1 MFKMATRPPKGAL
14 APWPARRRALTLAA
28 ALLAAIPAAR
38 ADQPQSAPGTQAYPC
53 PTVRLVSPYPPGGT
67 TDILARIVA
76 PGLSKRLGTTVIVDN
91 RGGASS
97 NIGTEFVARARP
109 DGCTA
114 LLGNNTGIVI
124 NRNLYKLNI
133 DPVRDLA
140 PVGEVAAVP
149 LVLYVN
155 QSLPAKNVQELVEL
169 VKASPGKYS
178 YASGGSGSPQHLAG
192 ELIKL
197 ERQLDLLHVPYR
209 GQGPA
214 LSDVLA
220 GQVPIAFET
229 TTAIAPHLKSGR
241 IRALATTGAQRARS
255 MPDLPTMQELGF
267 PGFVI
272 ENWYGVFVPAQTPAP
287 LVERLNAELNRVLKE
302 PDVARK
308 LADMGSA
315 DVSGTV
321 KQFRAFIARE
331 LPLWESVVKRSGATI
346 D

>member
-1 MFKMATRPPKGAL
+1 MSDILNTRVNCGDRHVFRVLCGAML
-14 APWPARRRALTLAA
+14 CLTLAGVGA
-28 ALLAAIPAAR
+28 QAQAGA
-38 ADQPQSAPGTQAYPC
+38 AYPC

-76 PGLSKRLGTTVIVDN
+76 PGLSKGLGTTVIVDN

-97 NIGTEFVARARP
+97 NIGTEFVARSKP

-124 NRNLYKLNI
+124 NRNLYKLKI

-140 PVGEVAAVP
+140 PVGMVASVP

-155 QSLPAKNVQELVEL
+155 QAIPAKTAPQLVEL
-169 VKASPGKYS
+169 IKSSPGKYS

-192 ELIKL
+192 ELMKL
-197 ERQLDLLHVPYR
+197 DKHLDMLHVPYR

-220 GQVPIAFET
+220 GQVPIAFDT
-229 TTAIAPHLKSGR
+229 TTALAPQLKSGR
-241 IRALATTGAQRARS
+241 IRALATTGAQRAKTL
-255 MPDLPTMQELGF
+255 PDLPTMQEIGF

-272 ENWYGVFVPAQTPAP
+272 ENWYGLFVPAETPKA
-287 LVERLNAELNRVLKE
+287 LVDQLNTELNRVLH
-302 PDVARK
+302 DTSVATK
-308 LADMGSA
+308 LAELGSR
-315 DVSGTV
+315 DVSGSV
-321 KQFRAFIARE
+321 AQFRTFIAKE
-331 LPLWESVVKRSGATI
+331 LPLWESVVKRSGATV